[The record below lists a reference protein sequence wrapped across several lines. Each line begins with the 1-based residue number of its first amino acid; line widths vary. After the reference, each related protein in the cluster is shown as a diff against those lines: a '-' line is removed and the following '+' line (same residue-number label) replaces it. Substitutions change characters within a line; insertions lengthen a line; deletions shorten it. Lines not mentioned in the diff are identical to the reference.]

1 MEDVTG
7 VFVDENR
14 PPLPIRRN
22 IDVSGGSET
31 SRKTI
36 EGKNF
41 EDSID
46 HDCSHNSSNGS
57 KDNAVPGT
65 SSGYICWSSFNR
77 DVFIR

>member
-1 MEDVTG
+1 MEDVTR

-14 PPLPIRRN
+14 PPLSIGHN
-22 IDVSGGSET
+22 THVLGGSET

-46 HDCSHNSSNGS
+46 HDCSRNSSAGS
-57 KDNAVPGT
+57 KDNAVPGM
-65 SSGYICWSSFNR
+65 SGGYICWSSFNR

>member
-7 VFVDENR
+7 VFVDENH
-14 PPLPIRRN
+14 PPLPIGCN

-41 EDSID
+41 KDSID
-46 HDCSHNSSNGS
+46 HDCSRNLSNGS

-65 SSGYICWSSFNR
+65 SGGYICHSSFNR